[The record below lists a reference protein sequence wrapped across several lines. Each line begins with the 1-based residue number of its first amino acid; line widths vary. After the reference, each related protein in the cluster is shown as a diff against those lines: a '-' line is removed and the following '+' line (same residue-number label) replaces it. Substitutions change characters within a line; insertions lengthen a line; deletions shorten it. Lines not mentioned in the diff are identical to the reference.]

1 MQRKLS
7 RRKATTLI
15 ELIVVL
21 VMMGFF
27 IMMVF
32 NMFNVTYDAYQ
43 FNRELAAKTYAQAN
57 VDNFFEIFERE
68 LMYAGSLGAVIKK
81 INDSDFLNQDAI
93 TVETSTEQSTI
104 TVRYALA
111 EQLILTKKD
120 KEYYKH
126 ISPPLSSSTDLTF
139 FPLYR
144 ATIPT
149 SLSDRW
155 ALAYDEVSPVSNTTL
170 FLVDS
175 ISQSDVNVQVS
186 AAVTKNLKMFVITP
200 DNPAISNPATYVSLL
215 LHEKSFDS
223 LNTKNRIILDN
234 DATWTG
240 EMIYKTIIYLDSAT
254 DSSEKKLMV
263 KKVIPTVSDE
273 YEIAL
278 MDNILAFEATDTGE
292 LYIATVSYL
301 IPGIYKGFLKKGLE
315 EASVTVTRR
324 FFKP

>member
-1 MQRKLS
+1 MGTKKGHRN
-7 RRKATTLI
+7 ATTLI

-57 VDNFFEIFERE
+57 VDSFFEILERE
-68 LMYAGSLGAVIKK
+68 LMYSGSMGGVIKK
-81 INDSDFLNQDAI
+81 LNDSEFLNQESI
-93 TVETSTEQSTI
+93 TVEQSTI

-120 KEYYKH
+120 KQYYGN
-126 ISPPLSSSTDLTF
+126 IDAELSATDLSY

-144 ATIPT
+144 ATIPD

-155 ALAYDEVSPVSNTTL
+155 ALAYDDVSNITSATL

-175 ISQSDVNVQVS
+175 ITQSDVVVTVS
-186 AAVTKNLKMFVITP
+186 ATETENLKMFVITP
-200 DNPAISNPATYVSLL
+200 ESSTVSDPATYVSIL
-215 LHEKSFDS
+215 LHEKAFDS
-223 LNTKNRIILDN
+223 LNTKNKIKLANGN
-234 DATWTG
+234 DWTG
-240 EMIYKTIIYLDSAT
+240 EMIYKTTIYLDSAT
-254 DSSEKKLMV
+254 DSDESTLMV
-263 KKVIPTVSDE
+263 KKEIPTVNGE

-278 MDNILAFEATDTGE
+278 MDNILDFKATDTGE
-292 LYIATVSYL
+292 LYIATVSYS
-301 IPGIYKGFLKKGLE
+301 IPGIFKGFLKKDPE

>member
-1 MQRKLS
+1 MGTKKGHRN
-7 RRKATTLI
+7 ATTLI

-57 VDNFFEIFERE
+57 VDSFFEILERE
-68 LMYAGSLGAVIKK
+68 LMYSGSMGGVIKK
-81 INDSDFLNQDAI
+81 LSEFLNQESI
-93 TVETSTEQSTI
+93 TVEQSTI

-120 KEYYKH
+120 KNDYIH

-155 ALAYDEVSPVSNTTL
+155 ALAYDDVSNITSATL

-175 ISQSDVNVQVS
+175 ITQSDVVVTVS
-186 AAVTKNLKMFVITP
+186 ATETENLKMFVITP
-200 DNPAISNPATYVSLL
+200 ESSTVSDPATYVSIL
-215 LHEKSFDS
+215 LHEKAFDS
-223 LNTKNRIILDN
+223 LNTKNKIKLANGN
-234 DATWTG
+234 DWTG
-240 EMIYKTIIYLDSAT
+240 EMIYKTTIYLDSVT
-254 DSSEKKLMV
+254 DSDESTLMV
-263 KKVIPTVSDE
+263 KKEIPTVNGE

-278 MDNILAFEATDTGE
+278 MDNILDFKAADTGE
-292 LYIATVSYL
+292 LYIATVSYS
-301 IPGIYKGFLKKGLE
+301 IPGIFKGFLKKDPE

>member
-1 MQRKLS
+1 MGKIS
-7 RRKATTLI
+7 HRRKATTLI

-93 TVETSTEQSTI
+93 TVEASTI

-155 ALAYDEVSPVSNTTL
+155 VLAYDEVSSITNATL

-175 ISQSDVNVQVS
+175 IAQSDVNVTVS
-186 AAVTKNLKMFVITP
+186 ASETESLKMFVITP

-223 LNTKNRIILDN
+223 LNTKRAITLDN
-234 DATWTG
+234 GATWTG
-240 EMIYKTIIYLDSAT
+240 EMIYKTIIYLDSAA
-254 DSSEKKLMV
+254 DSNESTLMV
-263 KKVIPTVSDE
+263 KKIIPTVSDE

-278 MDNILAFEATDTGE
+278 MDNILAFEAADTGE

-301 IPGIYKGFLKKGLE
+301 VPGIYKGFLKKGLE